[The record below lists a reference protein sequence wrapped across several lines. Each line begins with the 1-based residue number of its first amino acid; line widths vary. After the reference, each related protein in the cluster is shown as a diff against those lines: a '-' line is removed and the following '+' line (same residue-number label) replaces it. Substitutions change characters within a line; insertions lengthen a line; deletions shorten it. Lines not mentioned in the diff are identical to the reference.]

1 MIQTAIS
8 FYFHTTFLFCL
19 ELFIG
24 TMPFLVG
31 QNRRKQ
37 FGIVYP
43 LSLLLF
49 LAATVLLAISFFP
62 FSGKASPI
70 WGTVSGCVFFLIL
83 VFLFACHIRFPFD
96 VSFDKAFFLAVGG
109 YSIEHISEMLFRILS
124 LIVDKLNAQHFWFAF
139 VFRVIVGSAVASA
152 FYFCLIRK
160 AINDN
165 NLPYRNRRIRNISIV
180 NLSVC
185 IILSILAGNQSGSVG
200 KSGAI
205 VYCLYAIVSCT
216 LCLLLQAGFFRE
228 EKLSAEK
235 EQLQKVLDI
244 SREQQRISKETID
257 LINIKCHDI
266 KYRIRMLDNQ
276 KDSDSI
282 QKMTDLITIYDS
294 ICKTG
299 NETLDLVLM
308 EKKLLCEGK
317 NIEFKI
323 CADGKQLDFMDDND
337 IYALFGN
344 MLDNAVESSSKNPDT
359 ENRFIHLDLFT
370 RGDMLFISEEN
381 DCMVKPV
388 MQDGLPQ
395 TTKDDLNT
403 HGYGVRSMEYLV
415 KQYSGD
421 ILFEHDDGRFR
432 VEIIIPIPD
441 KKIQPIN

>member
-1 MIQTAIS
+1 
-8 FYFHTTFLFCL
+8 
-19 ELFIG
+19 
-24 TMPFLVG
+24 
-31 QNRRKQ
+31 
-37 FGIVYP
+37 
-43 LSLLLF
+43 
-49 LAATVLLAISFFP
+49 
-62 FSGKASPI
+62 
-70 WGTVSGCVFFLIL
+70 
-83 VFLFACHIRFPFD
+83 
-96 VSFDKAFFLAVGG
+96 
-109 YSIEHISEMLFRILS
+109 
-124 LIVDKLNAQHFWFAF
+124 
-139 VFRVIVGSAVASA
+139 
-152 FYFCLIRK
+152 
-160 AINDN
+160 
-165 NLPYRNRRIRNISIV
+165 
-180 NLSVC
+180 
-185 IILSILAGNQSGSVG
+185 
-200 KSGAI
+200 
-205 VYCLYAIVSCT
+205 
-216 LCLLLQAGFFRE
+216 
-228 EKLSAEK
+228 
-235 EQLQKVLDI
+235 
-244 SREQQRISKETID
+244 
-257 LINIKCHDI
+257 
-266 KYRIRMLDNQ
+266 
-276 KDSDSI
+276 
-282 QKMTDLITIYDS
+282 
-294 ICKTG
+294 
-299 NETLDLVLM
+299 M